1 MKKILIGVL
10 SVLLLV
16 LCIVILTK
24 GIQIGGLK
32 LESIK
37 QIKEKSESLKANL
50 NSSNDLTKKEYPSKI
65 EELTSAIKAL
75 DVAKEEYIN
84 KTAGMEDAEE
94 IGITQIKTYKV
105 EFLWTTIGN
114 YATKEGAT
122 LTMDIKTTENE
133 GVYDLN
139 FTLVGNYIAITDFIY
154 DIENDENLKFE
165 IKNFDMGVN
174 GVSNK
179 TATSTETTSDS
190 NTTNTDTQNAT
201 NETTNT
207 NTTTKNTNKNTTK
220 NSTVASDGKTLKATF
235 TVEKISIELN

>member
-37 QIKEKSESLKANL
+37 QVKEKSESLKANL

-84 KTAGMEDAEE
+84 KTAGMENAEE
-94 IGITQIKTYKV
+94 VGITQIKTYKV

-179 TATSTETTSDS
+179 TTTSTETTSDS

-207 NTTTKNTNKNTTK
+207 NTTTKNTN
-220 NSTVASDGKTLKATF
+220 TVASDGKTLKATF

>member
-179 TATSTETTSDS
+179 TTTSTETTSDS